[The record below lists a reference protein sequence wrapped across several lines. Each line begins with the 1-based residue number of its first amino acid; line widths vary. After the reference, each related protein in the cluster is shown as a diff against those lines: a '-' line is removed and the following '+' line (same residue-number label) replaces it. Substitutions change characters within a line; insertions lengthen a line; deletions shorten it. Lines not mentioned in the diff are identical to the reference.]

1 MRIQEGKN
9 SIGEEVR
16 KWRQGRDVPYRRPVA
31 RRLYFTAVLTT
42 GRHDVMAPWKPLGG
56 YEQQRKANV
65 KRVVWETDQRPWEG
79 ISGGKYQTE
88 RKICTVESDED
99 GEGNAGPNNYVF

>member
-1 MRIQEGKN
+1 
-9 SIGEEVR
+9 
-16 KWRQGRDVPYRRPVA
+16 
-31 RRLYFTAVLTT
+31 
-42 GRHDVMAPWKPLGG
+42 MAPWTPLGG

-99 GEGNAGPNNYVF
+99 GEGNTGPNNYVF